1 MGTNLSGQG
10 PTSIEFQDTSAMNTN
25 AHFLPLLATLGSL
38 MLSGCYTTDGRNTD
52 ARQPGPAVGTA
63 IGTAAGAVVGN
74 VAGAVAAAGE
84 SASAA
89 AKVPFNGERRIIRE
103 WRTETTP
110 DGRTIRV
117 PYEIEGDAQGRPIG
131 PARPAKY

>member
-1 MGTNLSGQG
+1 MTTRSFILLLSA
-10 PTSIEFQDTSAMNTN
+10 TSSL
-25 AHFLPLLATLGSL
+25 FLA
-38 MLSGCYTTDGRNTD
+38 GCYTTDGRATN

-63 IGTAAGAVVGN
+63 VGTATGAVVGN
-74 VAGAVAAAGE
+74 VAGAVVATGD
-84 SASAA
+84 SAVAA

-117 PYEIEGDAQGRPIG
+117 AYEVEVDSQGRPLG
-131 PARPAKY
+131 NARPAKY

>member
-1 MGTNLSGQG
+1 MAATSLSLSLIVSLG
-10 PTSIEFQDTSAMNTN
+10 A
-25 AHFLPLLATLGSL
+25 LAI
-38 MLSGCYTTDGRNTD
+38 SGCYTTDGRDTN

-63 IGTAAGAVVGN
+63 IGTATGAVVGN
-74 VAGAVAAAGE
+74 VAGAVVAAGE

-117 PYEIEGDAQGRPIG
+117 PYETEVDAQGRPIG